1 MAGTCYVGWHRTT
14 VDEVFSDEA
23 ARCIRTFIDAT
34 NPVGPG
40 GVDFLS
46 FQGSPVLTDINTGR
60 FNGAHASRL
69 FHAVFAPP
77 GSEYACFKMDQ
88 STGMPPESLT
98 VSLVWDM
105 LRAAG
110 LAFTPG
116 AAGTTGTQGVFPVSF
131 TRGLRLQFVVVA
143 KDFASSERMQAATK
157 ALLLDPAPPP
167 PAGWGEA
174 KELDELKEV
183 DDNKM
188 KKDTDKGEIA
198 ADDATKGTAA
208 TSHENRGGEQKHA
221 CEETKLFSRAD
232 KQQDMANYMRG
243 QVDVKMDVK
252 MDHAEAAGVVGTIA

>member
-98 VSLVWDM
+98 VSHVWDM

-131 TRGLRLQFVVVA
+131 TRGLRFQFVVVA
-143 KDFASSERMQAATK
+143 KDFASSKRMQAATK
-157 ALLLDPAPPP
+157 ALFLLD

-174 KELDELKEV
+174 KELNELKEV
-183 DDNKM
+183 DVNTM

-198 ADDATKGTAA
+198 AEVATKGAA
-208 TSHENRGGEQKHA
+208 ASSHESRRGEQKHA